1 MDTMPKTPRSVSE
14 EAESGPGRTPATGR
28 SQSPLERVTVNLT
41 PRSAKALDDVVQR
54 TQDTKTDVINR
65 ALQVYAFLEKIMH
78 DGGAVYIR
86 EAESTDLERLKFF

>member
-1 MDTMPKTPRSVSE
+1 MPKTPRSAPR
-14 EAESGPGRTPATGR
+14 EAESGPGRAPAAGR

-41 PRSAKALDDVVQR
+41 ARSATALDDVVQL

-86 EAESTDLERLKFF
+86 EAESTDFERLKFF